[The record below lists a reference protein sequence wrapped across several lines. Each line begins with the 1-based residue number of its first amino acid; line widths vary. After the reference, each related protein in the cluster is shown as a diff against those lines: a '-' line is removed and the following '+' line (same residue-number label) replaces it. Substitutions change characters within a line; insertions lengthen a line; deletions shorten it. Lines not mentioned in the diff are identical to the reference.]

1 MTFSFRSFATE
12 IEFAPESTKLSNL
25 YIHRRRVVFLF
36 CIFNGTVRRFPRQ
49 RATHCATDI
58 FPAALSFSFL
68 EKKLKSTG
76 ENGIVGRDGPS
87 IADWYY
93 RETWIIQARCYN
105 VFPWY
110 TFRNVRQHCQRR
122 ELVSERKLNVWTRNA
137 GSTRSRHDLDGEKRK
152 RVDISLSC
160 SLSWALRNYF
170 ISHLSRAHGHGNN
183 DRL

>member
-25 YIHRRRVVFLF
+25 YIHGRRVVFLF

-76 ENGIVGRDGPS
+76 ENGIVAMLGRRLRTDTIEKRELYKLVVTTCPCDTLFAMCAS
-87 IADWYY
+87 IASV
-93 RETWIIQARCYN
+93 ASL
-105 VFPWY
+105 FP
-110 TFRNVRQHCQRR
+110 
-122 ELVSERKLNVWTRNA
+122 K
-137 GSTRSRHDLDGEKRK
+137 
-152 RVDISLSC
+152 
-160 SLSWALRNYF
+160 
-170 ISHLSRAHGHGNN
+170 GN
-183 DRL
+183 